1 MWPRIVLSARL
12 QPVYP
17 AQFLCV
23 AAWGEQV
30 KLIIDN
36 FARTTVIY
44 RVVNDLPLDGYIAR
58 EEIFPKSVILLDA
71 PEDNLLLERI
81 RDSLTEA
88 EAFGTHYTAADML
101 RRIAAYRKANNSQVA
116 EPPLKQFFTQ

>member
-58 EEIFPKSVILLDA
+58 ENTKNFDKQLGAEADPETRRILLRLRA
-71 PEDNLLLERI
+71 IEKIKLEKI
-81 RDSLTEA
+81 LA
-88 EAFGTHYTAADML
+88 ERGMPGQGEQA
-101 RRIAAYRKANNSQVA
+101 
-116 EPPLKQFFTQ
+116 